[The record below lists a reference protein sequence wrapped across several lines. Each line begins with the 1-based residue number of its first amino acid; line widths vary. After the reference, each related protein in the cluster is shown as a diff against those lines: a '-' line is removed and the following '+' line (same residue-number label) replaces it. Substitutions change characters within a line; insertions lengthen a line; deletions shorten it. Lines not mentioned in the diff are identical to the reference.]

1 MEASFIISFI
11 MIVLIIILYMREY
24 KRQYN
29 SSYVYDL
36 IKTIRS
42 INKTVLINKKEIS
55 TDSQIII
62 SISLEFTF
70 FNHFK
75 KLKSKL

>member
-1 MEASFIISFI
+1 
-11 MIVLIIILYMREY
+11 MREY

-42 INKTVLINKKEIS
+42 INNTVLINKKEI
-55 TDSQIII
+55 TTESQIII
-62 SISLEFTF
+62 SVSINFTF

-75 KLKSKL
+75 KVKK